1 MFRAQI
7 QRQIGRRSI
16 HTAPRLP
23 LQKEFAENGIKGL
36 LSKEG
41 FQTGWL
47 DYQKFL
53 TTKLTLLTNGT
64 ADETRHPLQITL
76 LSAKDSTRQ
85 RVFNVASQTFNNHF
99 FYEQLISP
107 LENTTKP
114 SRSLEDKIRN
124 SFGSIEELK
133 QQIIEK
139 SQEIQGQG
147 WVFLVEDASKQLS
160 LKALNNS
167 GTPLHYSGNLQLDLN
182 GPISEQDYLQTLK
195 NSKALQ
201 ENTEDHNLPLLAIS
215 LWDHA
220 YLLDYGVADRKKY
233 VAKSF
238 DATNWE
244 VINARTF

>member
-1 MFRAQI
+1 MFRTQI
-7 QRQIGRRSI
+7 QRQIGKRAI

-23 LQKEFAENGIKGL
+23 FQKEFSENGVKGL
-36 LSKEG
+36 ISKEG

-76 LSAKDSTRQ
+76 ISAKDSTRQ

-107 LENTTKP
+107 LLNGTKP

-124 SFGSIEELK
+124 SFGSLEELK
-133 QQIIEK
+133 QKMIEK
-139 SQEIQGQG
+139 SEEVQGQG
-147 WVFLVEDASKQLS
+147 WIFLVEDESKQLS

-167 GTPLHYSGNLQLDLN
+167 GTPLHFSGNLQLDLN
-182 GPISEQDYLQTLK
+182 GPISQEDYLLTLK
-195 NSKALQ
+195 NSKALK
-201 ENTEDHNLPLLAIS
+201 EGASDNTLPLLAIS
-215 LWDHA
+215 LWDQA
-220 YLLDYGVADRKKY
+220 YLLDYGVANRKEFVGK
-233 VAKSF
+233 AF

-244 VINARTF
+244 VINARAF